1 MLLDFVDF
9 WLCLVRPDWGC
20 FTVFSYDGSAKFA
33 VENDTLVSVLSGLWT
48 LAFRS
53 EGHGQKEKEEKKY
66 GKRMLTV
73 NARLLR

>member
-1 MLLDFVDF
+1 MIIFPRKKKERKKENF
-9 WLCLVRPDWGC
+9 
-20 FTVFSYDGSAKFA
+20 GS
-33 VENDTLVSVLSGLWT
+33 WT

-53 EGHGQKEKEEKKY
+53 EGQGQKEKEEKKY